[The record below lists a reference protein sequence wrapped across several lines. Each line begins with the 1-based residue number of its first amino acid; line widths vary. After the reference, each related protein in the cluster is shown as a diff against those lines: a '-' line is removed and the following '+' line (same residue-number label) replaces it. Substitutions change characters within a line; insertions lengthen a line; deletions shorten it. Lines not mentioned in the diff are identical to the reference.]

1 MGREGE
7 REGGKGERAGV
18 GGKEGGD
25 GGEKLPGNK
34 DMTRIWEENQVIQ
47 TFLRFLESLL
57 LKAFLYAQ
65 KFKNKKIKIT
75 VNVKRK

>member
-1 MGREGE
+1 MQPWRDRVREEGRKVENERERERVMGREGE

-34 DMTRIWEENQVIQ
+34 DMTRIWEEN
-47 TFLRFLESLL
+47 
-57 LKAFLYAQ
+57 
-65 KFKNKKIKIT
+65 
-75 VNVKRK
+75 